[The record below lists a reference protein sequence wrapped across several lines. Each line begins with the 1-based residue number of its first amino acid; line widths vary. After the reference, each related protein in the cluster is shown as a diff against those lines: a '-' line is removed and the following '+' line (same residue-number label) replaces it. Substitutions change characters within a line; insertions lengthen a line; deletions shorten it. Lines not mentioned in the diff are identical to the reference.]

1 MPNDDRQQIIGDFNE
16 SVNMTRRE
24 LEEWLQTEE
33 SRSVGQSDGGGE
45 STGHRLGRRIVKI
58 LEKNRSD

>member
-1 MPNDDRQQIIGDFNE
+1 MPNDDRQQIIDDFNE
-16 SVNMTRRE
+16 SLNMTRRE

-33 SRSVGQSDGGGE
+33 SRSVGQSDGSGE
-45 STGHRLGRRIVKI
+45 STGHRSGRKIVEI

>member
-1 MPNDDRQQIIGDFNE
+1 MPNDDRQQIIEDFNE
-16 SVNMTRRE
+16 SLNMTRRE

-45 STGHRLGRRIVKI
+45 STGHRSGRKIVEI